1 MDVSRFISRK
11 LRFQGNIAAV
21 SIAVSFFVMILAVT
35 ISSGFRHAVRD
46 GVAAI
51 TGDIQISSIHSA
63 GLMGENPIPASLSE
77 GSGVASLPGVAGIDP
92 VAFRAGIVRSGDIIH
107 GVLVKGVTD
116 YPDSSLTVSIPK
128 RLSELTGLGE
138 GDSMLTYFVGEK
150 VKVRKFRIA
159 RVHDDLIEFD
169 ENLVVYAPIGDIRR
183 VNEWDDDEASL
194 LEVSL
199 LSAMRSD
206 RIVKELTGRIGTSLA
221 LSSDPGEQ
229 RLMATAAQDRY
240 PQLFAWLNLLDFNV
254 LFILILMTVVAGF
267 NMISGLLIVLFRN
280 IPTIG
285 TLKTLGMGD
294 RTISAVFLRVASGVV
309 LKGVA
314 VGNILALLFCLIQGT
329 THLIRLNPENYF
341 VSYVPVHVNL
351 PLILGADLVSLL
363 AIMALLT
370 LPTLFISRVD
380 PATTVRMN

>member
-1 MDVSRFISRK
+1 
-11 LRFQGNIAAV
+11 
-21 SIAVSFFVMILAVT
+21 
-35 ISSGFRHAVRD
+35 
-46 GVAAI
+46 
-51 TGDIQISSIHSA
+51 
-63 GLMGENPIPASLSE
+63 
-77 GSGVASLPGVAGIDP
+77 
-92 VAFRAGIVRSGDIIH
+92 
-107 GVLVKGVTD
+107 
-116 YPDSSLTVSIPK
+116 
-128 RLSELTGLGE
+128 
-138 GDSMLTYFVGEK
+138 MLTYFVGKK

-169 ENLVVYAPIGDIRR
+169 ENLVVYAPIADIRR

-194 LEVSL
+194 LEVSVL
-199 LSAMRSD
+199 PAMRGD
-206 RIVKELTGRIGTSLA
+206 RMVKELSGKVGTLLA
-221 LSSDPGEQ
+221 LSPEAQEQ
-229 RLMATAAQDRY
+229 QLMTTAAQDRY
-240 PQLFAWLNLLDFNV
+240 PQLFSWLTLLDFNV
-254 LFILILMTVVAGF
+254 LFILILMTIVAGF

-309 LKGVA
+309 LKGMA
-314 VGNILALLFCLIQGT
+314 VGNALAFLFCLIQGT

-341 VSYVPVHVNL
+341 VSYVPVHVDL

>member
-1 MDVSRFISRK
+1 
-11 LRFQGNIAAV
+11 
-21 SIAVSFFVMILAVT
+21 
-35 ISSGFRHAVRD
+35 
-46 GVAAI
+46 
-51 TGDIQISSIHSA
+51 
-63 GLMGENPIPASLSE
+63 
-77 GSGVASLPGVAGIDP
+77 
-92 VAFRAGIVRSGDIIH
+92 
-107 GVLVKGVTD
+107 
-116 YPDSSLTVSIPK
+116 
-128 RLSELTGLGE
+128 
-138 GDSMLTYFVGEK
+138 
-150 VKVRKFRIA
+150 
-159 RVHDDLIEFD
+159 
-169 ENLVVYAPIGDIRR
+169 
-183 VNEWDDDEASL
+183 
-194 LEVSL
+194 
-199 LSAMRSD
+199 
-206 RIVKELTGRIGTSLA
+206 
-221 LSSDPGEQ
+221 
-229 RLMATAAQDRY
+229 MATAAQDRY

-309 LKGVA
+309 LKGMA